1 MKVTVAIILFFSF
14 FCAFGQVSKEKIND
28 LQIETDI
35 SSLWIKEIENQTF
48 LNKLDVNS
56 TQLKTIDISSI
67 LVTNNNSKSEVSRH
81 FTTFTGILGQNFER
95 VDFHFYSAIKKK
107 NQDYDLKI
115 LMKKGVSI
123 DTLSGNLKLIE
134 AFSIPDLFSDKSM
147 QAMAFLY
154 EFNFTS
160 EKSDRGFTIKGT
172 SSVCFYVKDKV
183 VENFW
188 MEDGSFRE
196 YIRTFVG
203 YYIDN
208 KTNQKLNCVF
218 ALDVAGLYSYLP
230 FCEDFYYIDEEN
242 YHPDYYLIKEK
253 YRQYGWEDYDYKNIN
268 DDECWKKGKLNE
280 KK

>member
-14 FCAFGQVSKEKIND
+14 FGGLGQVSKERIND
-28 LQIETDI
+28 LQIEPDI
-35 SSLWIKEIENQTF
+35 SSLWIKEIKKQTY
-48 LNKLDVNS
+48 LKKLDVNS

-67 LVTNNNSKSEVSRH
+67 LVTNNNSKSEFSKN
-81 FTTFTGILGQNFER
+81 FATFTGVVGQDFER
-95 VDFHFYSAIKKK
+95 VDFHIYSAIKEK

-115 LMKKGVSI
+115 LMKKGSLI
-123 DTLSGNLKLIE
+123 DTLSGHLKLIE
-134 AFSIPDLFSDKSM
+134 AFNLPEIFTDKSM

-154 EFNFTS
+154 EFNFIS
-160 EKSDRGFTIKGT
+160 EKPDRGFTIKGT
-172 SSVCFYVKDKV
+172 SAVSFYVKDKV

-208 KTNQKLNCVF
+208 KTNQKFNCVF

-242 YHPDYYLIKEK
+242 PDYYFIKDK
-253 YRQYGWEDYDYKNIN
+253 YRQYGWQDYDYSNPIKYEWL
-268 DDECWKKGKLNE
+268 DK
-280 KK
+280 

>member
-1 MKVTVAIILFFSF
+1 MKVTTAIIFFLSF
-14 FCAFGQVSKEKIND
+14 FATFGQVDKEQAHD

-35 SSLWIKEIENQTF
+35 SLLWVKEIESQAY
-48 LNKLDVNS
+48 LKKIDLNS

-67 LVTNNNSKSEVSRH
+67 LVSNDNSKDEVSRD
-81 FTTFTGILGQNFER
+81 FSTFTGVLGQNFER

-134 AFSIPDLFSDKSM
+134 AFSIPELFSDKNM

-154 EFNFTS
+154 EFNFML
-160 EKSDRGFTIKGT
+160 EKPDRGFTIKGT
-172 SSVCFYVKDKV
+172 SSLCFYVKDKG

-208 KTNQKLNCVF
+208 KTNQRLNCVF

-242 YHPDYYLIKEK
+242 YSSDYYLIKEK
-253 YRQYGWEDYDYKNIN
+253 YRQFGWKDYDYKNIN
-268 DDECWKKGKLNE
+268 DDEWWKKGKLN
-280 KK
+280 

>member
-1 MKVTVAIILFFSF
+1 MKVATAIVLFLSF
-14 FCAFGQVSKEKIND
+14 FGAFGQVSKDKTND
-28 LQIETDI
+28 LQIESDI
-35 SSLWIKEIENQTF
+35 SSLWIKEIENQTY
-48 LNKLDVNS
+48 LKKLDVNS

-67 LVTNNNSKSEVSRH
+67 LVSSDNSKDEVSRD
-81 FTTFTGILGQNFER
+81 FSTFTGVLGQNFER

-123 DTLSGNLKLIE
+123 DTLSGNLKLIK
-134 AFSIPDLFSDKSM
+134 AFSIPELFSDKSM

-154 EFNFTS
+154 EFNFMS
-160 EKSDRGFTIKGT
+160 EKPDRGFTIKGT
-172 SSVCFYVKDKV
+172 SSVSFYVKDKV

-208 KTNQKLNCVF
+208 KTNQRLNCVF

-242 YHPDYYLIKEK
+242 YSLDYYLIKEK

-268 DDECWKKGKLNE
+268 DDEWWKTGKFH
-280 KK
+280 

>member
-1 MKVTVAIILFFSF
+1 MKVTTAIIFFFSF
-14 FCAFGQVSKEKIND
+14 FAIFGQVDKEQAHD
-28 LQIETDI
+28 LQIESDI
-35 SSLWIKEIENQTF
+35 SSLWVKEIENQTY
-48 LNKLDVNS
+48 LKRLDVNS

-67 LVTNNNSKSEVSRH
+67 LVSNDNSKDEVSRD
-81 FTTFTGILGQNFER
+81 FSTFTGVLGQNFER
-95 VDFHFYSAIKKK
+95 VDFQFYSAIKKK

-134 AFSIPDLFSDKSM
+134 AFSIPELFSDKNM

-154 EFNFTS
+154 EFNFML
-160 EKSDRGFTIKGT
+160 EKPDRGFTINGT

-208 KTNQKLNCVF
+208 KTNQRLNCVF

-242 YHPDYYLIKEK
+242 YSSDYYLIKEK
-253 YRQYGWEDYDYKNIN
+253 YRQFGWQDYDYLKPIKHEWWN
-268 DDECWKKGKLNE
+268 K
-280 KK
+280 